1 VNAAIAQEDQ
11 LEQGLAALDIA
22 LPEAARQKLLAYAA
36 LLYKWNRTYN
46 LTALR
51 DPDQA
56 VSHHLLD
63 SLAVLSF
70 VPAGSLLDVGS
81 GGGMPGIPLA
91 IARPDLPVTLL
102 DSNSKKS
109 AFLQQ
114 AAIELAL
121 PNISV
126 HGGRVEQYHPSVGFS
141 AITAR
146 AFSELADF
154 VNLSRHLLAGG
165 GRWLAMKGVMPHAEI
180 ARLPADITV
189 EAVHRLVV
197 PGVDGERHLVAMKIN
212 GREAFGRV
220 SWQKYWQ

>member
-1 VNAAIAQEDQ
+1 MPHAGSPEVSAAIAQEEQ
-11 LEQGLAALDIA
+11 LEQGLVALGID
-22 LPEAARQKLLAYAA
+22 LPAVARDKLRAYAA

-51 DPDQA
+51 DPGQA

-63 SLAVLSF
+63 SLAVLPF
-70 VPAGSLLDVGS
+70 VPAGMLLDVGS
-81 GGGMPGIPLA
+81 GGGMPGISLA
-91 IARPDLPVTLL
+91 IARPELMVTVL

-121 PNISV
+121 ANISV

-146 AFSELADF
+146 AFSELSDL
-154 VNLSRHLLAGG
+154 VRLSRHLLAEG
-165 GRWLAMKGVMPHAEI
+165 GRWLAMKGVRPDAEI
-180 ARLPADITV
+180 ERLPPEIAV
-189 EAVHRLVV
+189 EAIHRLVV
-197 PGVDGERHLVAMKIN
+197 PGVDGERHLVIMKMT
-212 GREAFGRV
+212 GA
-220 SWQKYWQ
+220 